1 MNSNKKKIF
10 KLKDVCIKIGSG
22 STPRG
27 GSSVYLDKGST
38 TLIRSQNIYN
48 NSFEYNGLVFI
59 DDNAAEKLRSV
70 EVKENDVLLN
80 ITGDSV
86 ARCTIVPK
94 EVLPARVNQHVC
106 ILRAND
112 VYLDYFFLKSF
123 LVNSKMQDIMLSLAK
138 SGGTRA
144 ALTKGMI
151 ENLEITLPSIEEQKA
166 ISKIL
171 SDLDEKIET
180 NNKINK
186 KLEEM
191 AQAIFKQWFVDFEF
205 PNENGEPYK
214 SSGGEMIESE
224 LGMIPKGWEVIS
236 LDKIMDYQGGSQPP
250 ASQFKDSFEEG
261 YIRLIQIR
269 DYDTDNHITYI
280 PITTKL
286 KMCKKS
292 DIMLARYGAALG
304 RVMFGLE
311 GAYNVA
317 IAKIIPKEVNYTEYL
332 REYLNTEYFYNSLN
346 NKGQRSAQ
354 AGFNKSDIASF
365 KIAFPY
371 QCKDIIDK
379 FNELCYKF

>member
-304 RVMFGLE
+304 R
-311 GAYNVA
+311 
-317 IAKIIPKEVNYTEYL
+317 
-332 REYLNTEYFYNSLN
+332 R
-346 NKGQRSAQ
+346 
-354 AGFNKSDIASF
+354 
-365 KIAFPY
+365 
-371 QCKDIIDK
+371 
-379 FNELCYKF
+379 